1 MSARLRRCL
10 VAIVAQ
16 AFLFALLSIVW
27 ILIGSALAGAFGGL
41 GIGAVPAVIAAL
53 VPALILGGLYF
64 LGGVALGIAV
74 CLLRE
79 AERRRNAAA
88 QTFTATAA
96 SAEPDRDDC
105 YICEAGYRY
114 AVIASV
120 AGATGFLLSRFI

>member
-1 MSARLRRCL
+1 MRRCL
-10 VAIVAQ
+10 AAIVAQ
-16 AFLFALLSIVW
+16 AFLFALLAIVW
-27 ILIGSALAGAFGGL
+27 ILIVSALVGAFGGL
-41 GIGAVPAVIAAL
+41 GIGAVPAVVAAL

-79 AERRRNAAA
+79 SRRRNAVV
-88 QTFTATAA
+88 QTFAATAA
-96 SAEPDRDDC
+96 SAEPDKEEC

-114 AVIASV
+114 ALIASV

>member
-10 VAIVAQ
+10 AAIVAQ
-16 AFLFALLSIVW
+16 AFLAALLAIVW

-41 GIGAVPAVIAAL
+41 GAGAVPAVIAAL
-53 VPALILGGLYF
+53 VPALIFGGLVF

-79 AERRRNAAA
+79 SRRRNAAA
-88 QTFTATAA
+88 QTFAATAA